1 MRERCYNRV
10 ERAERVENGANG
22 EDFLTQRRKGAENA
36 KSWPMVRLGD
46 VCEVIA
52 GQSPE
57 GKYYTTDSSYTE
69 FHQGCKAFGTKYLLS
84 SNVYTKEISKLA
96 SAGSIVMS
104 VRAPVGTVNI
114 TRSEICIGRGLCAFK
129 LSQKVD
135 REYLYY
141 YLLSSKKYLDDVAGA
156 GTVFPSISRK
166 QLVEIQIPLPPLEV
180 QKEIVERLEKEL
192 GEADKVAANFRKIAE
207 MADAEFKAE
216 LDETFGELERR
227 EFLTQRRKGAESA
240 ESACPMV
247 RLGDV
252 CEEIRE
258 RISVDEV
265 PLKNYITTD
274 NMLKG
279 CGGVR
284 VAESVPFEGSL
295 VKYQI
300 GDVLISN
307 IRPYLKKAWLADR
320 DGGCSS
326 DVIVFRSRRIDLFN
340 EYLYK
345 ALSQD
350 GFFEYSMLNVS
361 GTKMPRGKR
370 EWIKEFQIPLPPLSV
385 QKGIVAKLDAAKERC
400 EKLKA
405 AAERGLTAA
414 QNLRKAILSEA
425 FE

>member
-1 MRERCYNRV
+1 M
-10 ERAERVENGANG
+10 
-22 EDFLTQRRKGAENA
+22 
-36 KSWPMVRLGD
+36 
-46 VCEVIA
+46 
-52 GQSPE
+52 
-57 GKYYTTDSSYTE
+57 
-69 FHQGCKAFGTKYLLS
+69 
-84 SNVYTKEISKLA
+84 SNVVSRIEI
-96 SAGSIVMS
+96 
-104 VRAPVGTVNI
+104 
-114 TRSEICIGRGLCAFK
+114 
-129 LSQKVD
+129 KV
-135 REYLYY
+135 
-141 YLLSSKKYLDDVAGA
+141 
-156 GTVFPSISRK
+156 
-166 QLVEIQIPLPPLEV
+166 PPLSV

-216 LDETFGELERR
+216 LYETFGELERR

-326 DVIVFRSRRIDLFN
+326 DVIVFRSRRIDLSN

-370 EWIKEFQIPLPPLSV
+370 EWIKEFQIPLPSIEV
-385 QKGIVAKLDAAKERC
+385 QKGIFAKLDAAKERC

-405 AAERGLTAA
+405 EAERGLKAA
-414 QNLRKAILSEA
+414 ENLRKAILSEA